1 MNAVLS
7 MWFYKLAGRVF
18 GVSAIPLAFPV
29 YALAPLN
36 SSRQLFLMWLMIWMV
51 ALQLS
56 ASLLNSHTSF
66 VWTGFSVHFLH

>member
-66 VWTGFSVHFLH
+66 V